1 MSDLRFDRFEYAINS
16 LIARYESEFYWDTK
30 FVKMGQKKVVVAESK
45 GSLDVLVHEPA
56 MEIGANGVVDKVLF
70 LFGFLTSAILNN

>member
-1 MSDLRFDRFEYAINS
+1 
-16 LIARYESEFYWDTK
+16 
-30 FVKMGQKKVVVAESK
+30 MGQKKVVVAESK

-70 LFGFLTSAILNN
+70 LFGFLTSAILNNSCN